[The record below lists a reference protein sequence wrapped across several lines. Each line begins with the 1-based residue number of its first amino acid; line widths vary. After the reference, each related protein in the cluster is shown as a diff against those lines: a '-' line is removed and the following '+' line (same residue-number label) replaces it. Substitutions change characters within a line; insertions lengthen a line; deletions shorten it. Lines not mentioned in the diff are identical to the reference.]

1 MPPRGNGPYR
11 AGVIT
16 AVHTLIYSDDAPAT
30 RAFLRDVLGWPCVED
45 ASSEPGWLI
54 FQTGPSEMG
63 VHPSSGVFEGRTYE
77 YGRHHQISLMCD
89 DIEATVAELEARGA
103 EFSGPPEDLGFG
115 IAASLKLPGA
125 GEMLVYQPRHPEA
138 HSL

>member
-1 MPPRGNGPYR
+1 MPSNGARTSLRFRCGPAPVPVPRP
-11 AGVIT
+11 V
-16 AVHTLIYSDDAPAT
+16 APA
-30 RAFLRDVLGWPCVED
+30 
-45 ASSEPGWLI
+45 GWLAASLAGCPA
-54 FQTGPSEMG
+54 GPPLGGGQDEG
-63 VHPSSGVFEGRTYE
+63 VTPTLAAALAAGPLVLDGGLST
-77 YGRHHQISLMCD
+77 
-89 DIEATVAELEARGA
+89 ELEARGA